1 MPSLTDDIFLTHV
14 LWGPPCTE
22 VIMRMAK
29 EGIFHMINV
38 SLLYLITS
46 SQEFECIECTAT
58 RGRIISKADN

>member
-1 MPSLTDDIFLTHV
+1 MPSLTDDILLSHV
-14 LWGPPCTE
+14 PRGPPHTE

-46 SQEFECIECTAT
+46 RQEFERMECTAT